1 MGVSLTINGGYV
13 MFCYGLQVGFRN
25 LSPSLEGRFLIIKVK
40 ERAKL

>member
-1 MGVSLTINGGYV
+1 MNEGYV
-13 MFCYGLQVGFRN
+13 MFCYELQVGFRN